1 MLYYFKKGGVG
12 MDHSEWIREV
22 PESKNAVLMVHGIL
36 GTPRH
41 FDVFLPLIPGDWSV
55 YNILLDGH
63 GAKVT
68 DFSRSSMKKWKAQTA
83 ARLDDLLKRYD
94 RVILVAHSMGTLF
107 SLQEAAA
114 RPEKIA
120 GLFLLQTP
128 LRPRLK
134 LRYACYSAL
143 MPLGIVPK
151 AAVDMIRGSSITLSP
166 WLWQYLGWI
175 PRFAEL
181 FIECRRTRKMLDQV
195 TVPCRVFQS
204 AKDEMVSMRTCRDLS
219 KHPRLSVTVLPDSGH
234 FAYHGADLELLKTEF
249 SKLFA

>member
-1 MLYYFKKGGVG
+1 
-12 MDHSEWIREV
+12 MDHSEWIREI
-22 PESKNAVLMVHGIL
+22 PGSKNAVLMIHGIL

-41 FDVFLPLIPGDWSV
+41 FDVFLPLIPEDWSV

-63 GAKVT
+63 GATVT
-68 DFSRSSMKKWKAQTA
+68 DFSHSSMKKWKAQVS
-83 ARLDDLLKRYD
+83 RLLDDLLSRYD
-94 RVILVAHSMGTLF
+94 RVLLVAHSMGTLF
-107 SLQEAAA
+107 SLQEAVA

-143 MPLGIVPK
+143 MPFGIVVK
-151 AAVDMIRGSSITLSP
+151 AAEDMHRGSSIILSP

-175 PRFAEL
+175 PRFLEL
-181 FIECRRTRKMLDQV
+181 FAECRRTRQILDQV
-195 TVPCRVFQS
+195 SVPCRIFQS
-204 AKDEMVSMRTCRDLS
+204 SLDEMVSMCTCRDLA
-219 KHPRLSVTVLPDSGH
+219 KHPHLPVTVLPNSGH

-249 SKLFA
+249 SKLFK